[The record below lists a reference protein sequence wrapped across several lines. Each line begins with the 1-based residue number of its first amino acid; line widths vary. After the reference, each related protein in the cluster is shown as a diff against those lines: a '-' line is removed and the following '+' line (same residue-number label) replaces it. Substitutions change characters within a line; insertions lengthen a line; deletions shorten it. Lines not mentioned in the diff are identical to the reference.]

1 MRRLLRPGALL
12 RAAVLLV
19 VGVLVAVGAGLWS
32 FDHASRTVVI
42 GAHTTTVQPTFDGHA
57 TLDFGPL
64 LPQMR
69 LPTDQPANLGVRI
82 RVGDTDADDVNQL
95 VVRDAVIASQP
106 AGEIQR
112 VSATVRDM
120 ARSAIL
126 VGVGWGLLAVLVLA
140 VGWSVVGE
148 RRRAEVGR
156 TLRRPVA
163 LVRRRPVVVAAGAT
177 ALVAGLAL
185 VAVPVGQD
193 EESASG
199 VDGWRP
205 LRSYYPELDSD
216 PVLDRVELARSS
228 ATRAGLAIVDSAIST
243 YQTSQKFY
251 GDLEDS
257 VDDVADQV
265 RQPSDDET
273 VAVFVTDRHD
283 NIGMDPVAAAIGRV
297 GGASVLIDG
306 GDDTSSG
313 GSWERFS
320 INSIAREFRDYDRV
334 GVVGNHDTGPAIPRA
349 LADEGFTVLDGERAD
364 VGGIAFIGDA
374 DPRSSGFT
382 AEYTQGTETL
392 TEQDE
397 RLTEAACAD
406 DEITTAVVHSAASAT
421 ELAQSGCVDLVL
433 SGHLH
438 RQVGPTT
445 VDGPDG
451 AVTTTFTGASTG
463 GAVYAFA
470 LGSKLRRPAQVT
482 LVTFADGRPVG
493 LQPVDLETG
502 GQVQVQDYYPLPS
515 SGSTEPTTP

>member
-1 MRRLLRPGALL
+1 MLRPAALL
-12 RAAVLLV
+12 RAGVLLL
-19 VGVLVAVGAGLWS
+19 VGLVVAVGAASWS
-32 FDHASRTVVI
+32 FEHASRTVVI
-42 GAHTTTVQPTFDGHA
+42 GAHTTTVEPTFDGHA

-69 LPTDQPANLGVRI
+69 IPTDQPAGLGVQI

-106 AGEIQR
+106 SGEIER
-112 VSATVRDM
+112 VTATVKDM
-120 ARSAIL
+120 ARSAAL
-126 VGVGWGLLAVLVLA
+126 VGVGWGLLAMLVLA
-140 VGWSVVGE
+140 LGWSALGAD
-148 RRRAEVGR
+148 RRRLLGGR
-156 TLRRPVA
+156 ARHPVA
-163 LVRRRPVVVAAGAT
+163 LVRRRPIAVAAGAV
-177 ALVAGLAL
+177 ALVVGVGL

-193 EESASG
+193 DESVVGAE
-199 VDGWRP
+199 GWRP
-205 LRSYYPELDSD
+205 LLSYYPELGDD
-216 PVLDRVELARSS
+216 PVLDRVELARGS

-243 YQTSQKFY
+243 YQTSVKFY
-251 GDLEDS
+251 GDLADS

-265 RQPSDDET
+265 RRPADDET

-297 GGASVLIDG
+297 GGADLLIDA

-320 INSIAREFRDYDRV
+320 INSLAREFADQDKV
-334 GVVGNHDTGPAIPRA
+334 SVVGNHDTGPAVPRM

-364 VGGIAFIGDA
+364 VAGIAFIGDA

-382 AEYTQGTETL
+382 AEYVQGEETL
-392 TEQDE
+392 AEQDE
-397 RLTEAACAD
+397 RLTEVACAD
-406 DEITTAVVHSAASAT
+406 DDISTAVVHSSGSAKALAA
-421 ELAQSGCVDLVL
+421 SGCVDLVL

-502 GQVQVQDYYPLPS
+502 GQVEVQDYYPLPRAAS
-515 SGSTEPTTP
+515 EESAEAAAR